1 MAPSQGQSVASR
13 PCAYC
18 GKPVPTRMNR
28 CPYCREEVTQVR
40 LSSPLGRNGRREIR
54 RGLMYMLLGAVIYYF
69 VGGYSGLSLPF
80 TLSPWVITYLAPVV
94 FLADW
99 ECVFTGFFCGCDR
112 KGGKFPSSQEN
123 ALSCANPWKFSRL
136 ANL

>member
-28 CPYCREEVTQVR
+28 CPYCREEVTEVR
-40 LSSPLGRNGRREIR
+40 LSSPFGRNGRREIR

-69 VGGYSGLSLPF
+69 VGGHSGLSLPF
-80 TLSPWVITYLAPVV
+80 TLNPWVIAYLAPVV
-94 FLADW
+94 FLGGLGM
-99 ECVFTGFFCGCDR
+99 CLYGVFLR
-112 KGGKFPSSQEN
+112 MRS
-123 ALSCANPWKFSRL
+123 
-136 ANL
+136 